1 MDVFYAY
8 TYSTAGWLSLQA
20 IPLIGMPQMIT
31 RIMLEEAR
39 QASQIEI
46 YFARCLGFSLLTI
59 AVLTVMLTG
68 SIPLSSAVS
77 EPVSVEDSD
86 PKAPYAVPTLVVT
99 SIYHAISAFYAY
111 TWYTT
116 TDQVVFAAA
125 MVGYLAVASVGL
137 WCSLFASSHG
147 KISRKTGA
155 DKRTTG
161 FPFHNRVA
169 ERKHVEKSD

>member
-1 MDVFYAY
+1 
-8 TYSTAGWLSLQA
+8 
-20 IPLIGMPQMIT
+20 MPQMIA

-39 QASQIEI
+39 QPSQIEV

-68 SIPLSSAVS
+68 TIPLSSAVS
-77 EPVSVEDSD
+77 EAVTTEDSD

-99 SIYHAISAFYAY
+99 SVFHAVSGFYAY

-125 MVGYLAVASVGL
+125 MVGYFAVASIGL
-137 WCSLFASSHG
+137 WCALFASSHG

-155 DKRTTG
+155 DKRTAG
-161 FPFHNRVA
+161 YPFHNREA
-169 ERKHVEKSD
+169 QRKHVEKRE

>member
-20 IPLIGMPQMIT
+20 IPLIGMPQMIV

-39 QASQIEI
+39 QPSQIEI

-59 AVLTVMLTG
+59 AILTIMLSG

-77 EPVSVEDSD
+77 EAVSTEDSD
-86 PKAPYAVPTLVVT
+86 PKAPYAVPTLVIT
-99 SIYHAISAFYAY
+99 SVYHAISAFYAY

-125 MVGYLAVASVGL
+125 MVGYFVVASIGL
-137 WCSLFASSHG
+137 WCTLFASSHG

-161 FPFHNRVA
+161 FPLHNRVA
-169 ERKHVEKSD
+169 ERKHVEKSE